1 MLFIMEKVV
10 ARDNY
15 FLQKR
20 DACGVLGLS
29 PHQKITT
36 ALRMLCYGVCADATY
51 KYYRTSKSIAMKS
64 LKRFCIAIRGEF
76 EEHHLR
82 QPTILDFEKQSTV
95 TVDSQGCLH
104 HLIAC
109 TMNRRI
115 SWSRGS
121 AILET
126 RMERNPSFWRL

>member
-82 QPTILDFEKQSTV
+82 QPTILDFEKQLAINC
-95 TVDSQGCLH
+95 D
-104 HLIAC
+104 
-109 TMNRRI
+109 
-115 SWSRGS
+115 RGFPGMFAS
-121 AILET
+121 LDCMYSE
-126 RMERNPSFWRL
+126 